1 MFVKQIDKKTALEL
15 AAKGKKVLVMAP
27 ITTDPEKWIDYE
39 PNTLGHML
47 EGCLFFRK
55 EPAMEVELM
64 ELTVEPAG
72 QTIEFGPAEPENVQ
86 PDPPP
91 AGKKRGPKK
100 ALDVGKLVALHNAGW
115 PAAKIAGELRVTERT
130 VYAHLQ
136 KMREE
141 GEGHEEN
148 TENAGTGTGT

>member
-1 MFVKQIDKKTALEL
+1 MPVGKEMTDTEKIKKLKQIDEKTALQL
-15 AAKGKKVLVMAP
+15 AARGKEVLVMAP

-47 EGCLFFRK
+47 EGCLFFRR
-55 EPAMEVELM
+55 EPEMEVELAGPV
-64 ELTVEPAG
+64 ETEPA
-72 QTIEFGPAEPENVQ
+72 Q
-86 PDPPP
+86 PDPP

-115 PAAKIAGELRVTERT
+115 PAAKIADELRVTERT

-141 GEGHEEN
+141 GESRAEN
-148 TENAGTGTGT
+148 TENAGARTGA

>member
-1 MFVKQIDKKTALEL
+1 MFVKQIDEKTALQL
-15 AAKGKKVLVMAP
+15 AARGKEVLVMAP

-39 PNTLGHML
+39 PNTLDHLL
-47 EGCLFFRK
+47 EDCMFFRR
-55 EPAMEVELM
+55 EPAMEVELA
-64 ELTVEPAG
+64 ESAETEPA
-72 QTIEFGPAEPENVQ
+72 Q
-86 PDPPP
+86 PDSPP

-115 PAAKIAGELRVTERT
+115 PAAKIADELRVTERT

-141 GEGHEEN
+141 GKSHEEN
-148 TENAGTGTGT
+148 TDNAGTGTGT

>member
-1 MFVKQIDKKTALEL
+1 MYVKQIDQKAALEL
-15 AAKGKKVLVMAP
+15 AAKGKEVLVMVPAGKDSGWEGMMP
-27 ITTDPEKWIDYE
+27 G
-39 PNTLGHML
+39 TLGHLL
-47 EGCLFFRK
+47 EGCMFFRR

-72 QTIEFGPAEPENVQ
+72 QTIEFGPAEPENAQ

-91 AGKKRGPKK
+91 AKKKRGPKK

-115 PAAKIAGELRVTERT
+115 PAAKIADELRVTERT

-136 KMREE
+136 KFREE

-148 TENAGTGTGT
+148 TENADAGTGA